1 MENFFTIPWF
11 RLFILLFIVYLI
23 IATLTWFFGDRLV
36 FPAPPSTYSQ
46 EDTSF
51 FVELKNGDS
60 VACLHEGNKEQPKR
74 TVIFSHG
81 NGEDLGNLKSFF
93 SYFGSESTE
102 MIGYDYP
109 GYGLSDGK
117 ASEQGCFDAIDAIY
131 DHVINK
137 LHREPG
143 KIILW
148 GRSLGTGP
156 SLYLAAQKK
165 IGGLILET
173 PFLSAFRSATGFTM
187 LPWDRFRNVDYTNSV
202 SCRSLVIHGTLDEVV
217 PFRQGKKIFEQLPE
231 PKEFLEVKDAEHN
244 NLLEVGGVEYRDT
257 LTRFIESIGG

>member
-23 IATLTWFFGDRLV
+23 IATLTWFFGDRLI
-36 FPAPPSTYSQ
+36 FPVPQSTYSQ

-60 VACLHEGNKEQPKR
+60 VACMHEGNKEKPQR

-81 NGEDLGNLKSFF
+81 NGEDLGNLESFF
-93 SYFGSESTE
+93 SYFGSEDTE

-117 ASEQGCFDAIDAIY
+117 ASEQRCFDAIGAIY
-131 DHVINK
+131 DHVTNK
-137 LHREPG
+137 LHREPE

-173 PFLSAFRSATGFTM
+173 PFLSAFRSVTGVAI
-187 LPWDRFRNVDYTNSV
+187 LPWDRFRNVEFADMVT
-202 SCRSLVIHGTLDEVV
+202 CRSLVIHGTLDEVV

-244 NLLEVGGVEYRDT
+244 NLWEVGGKKYRDT
-257 LTRFIESIGG
+257 LIRFIESFGS

>member
-1 MENFFTIPWF
+1 MENFSPFPGSGYLFFIYCLFDNCHTYLVLGIVWF
-11 RLFILLFIVYLI
+11 S
-23 IATLTWFFGDRLV
+23 
-36 FPAPPSTYSQ
+36 PAPPSTYSQ

-60 VACLHEGNKEQPKR
+60 VACLHEGNKAQPKR

-93 SYFGSESTE
+93 SYFGSEGTE

-156 SLYLAAQKK
+156 SLYLRCTK
-165 IGGLILET
+165 ENWW
-173 PFLSAFRSATGFTM
+173 SY
-187 LPWDRFRNVDYTNSV
+187 FRNSFSFCFSFCNWIYYASV
-202 SCRSLVIHGTLDEVV
+202 GSVQECRL
-217 PFRQGKKIFEQLPE
+217 
-231 PKEFLEVKDAEHN
+231 
-244 NLLEVGGVEYRDT
+244 Y
-257 LTRFIESIGG
+257 